1 MSVSSMRAASTP
13 WVATRR
19 RKFRVSA
26 RGIVVYAGAIV
37 AFFYLLGPF
46 AWVIISSFM
55 TLGEATSV
63 PPHWIPQHPTLDN
76 YVVYFNRAA
85 LASYR
90 PETQLTVGV
99 VAREIPTAL
108 RNSAI
113 VAVAVAVI
121 NILVGSLTAYPFARQ
136 KFRGRGPL
144 LMAYLVTR
152 MVPSLALVLPVYL
165 LMREFQLLDTHVGLI
180 VMYLSF
186 TLPYTIWILKNYF
199 QTIPR
204 ELEEAAYV
212 DGAGWLVAM
221 ERVVLPVALPGLI
234 TVGMFSFMAS
244 WGEFFYALLLTTTI
258 NARTVPVEATFLVG
272 ELGNEYGFLSGASV
286 LAVIPPLLLALVFQ
300 RVIIQGISAGAL
312 KG

>member
-1 MSVSSMRAASTP
+1 MSVTALGAASTSR
-13 WVATRR
+13 VVTRR
-19 RKFRVSA
+19 RRLRISA
-26 RGIVVYAGAIV
+26 RGIVVYVGAVI

-55 TLGEATSV
+55 TLGEATAV

-76 YVVYFNRAA
+76 YAVYFNRAA
-85 LASYR
+85 LAGYR
-90 PETQLTVGV
+90 EETRLTVGV
-99 VAREIPTAL
+99 VAREIPVAL

-113 VAVAVAVI
+113 VALAVAVI

-136 KFRGRGPL
+136 KFVGRGPL
-144 LMAYLVTR
+144 LMVYLVTR

-165 LMREFQLLDTHVGLI
+165 LMRKFQLLDTHLGLI
-180 VMYLSF
+180 AMYLSF
-186 TLPYTIWILKNYF
+186 TLPYTVWILKNYF

-212 DGAGWLVAM
+212 DGASWFIAM
-221 ERVVLPVALPGLI
+221 ARVVLPVAVPGLI
-234 TVGMFSFMAS
+234 TVGMFSFMSS

-258 NARTVPVEATFLVG
+258 NARTIPVEATFLVG
-272 ELGNEYGFLSGASV
+272 ELGNEYGFLTGASV
-286 LAVIPPLLLALVFQ
+286 LAVIPPLILALIFQ

>member
-1 MSVSSMRAASTP
+1 MSVSSMPVTARPRVGTG
-13 WVATRR
+13 R
-19 RKFRVSA
+19 RKLRVSA
-26 RGIVVYAGAIV
+26 RGIVVYVGAII

-76 YVVYFNRAA
+76 YVVYFDRAA
-85 LASYR
+85 LAGYR

-99 VAREIPTAL
+99 VSREIPTAL

-113 VAVAVAVI
+113 VAVAVAII

-136 KFRGRGPL
+136 KFAGRGPL
-144 LMAYLVTR
+144 LMVYLITR

-165 LMREFQLLDTHVGLI
+165 LMRQFQLLDTHLGLI
-180 VMYLSF
+180 AMYLSF
-186 TLPYTIWILKNYF
+186 TLPYTVWILKNYF

-221 ERVVLPVALPGLI
+221 ARVVLPVALPGLI
-234 TVGMFSFMAS
+234 TVGMFSFMSS

-258 NARTVPVEATFLVG
+258 NARTIPVEATFLVG